1 MFLVFSPKKIFN
13 KDYADAHFSFHFI
26 ACKSMWADVIFL
38 VEGSGSTAPED
49 FSKIKEFMNTA
60 VSKFLIGKNSV
71 QVGVVQFSSYSKA
84 EFALNKFSDKSQIQ
98 QAINEMQ
105 QQEQPIKNMKQLE
118 EGTQTG
124 AALNFVSQYF
134 DPSEGGRSNAPQ
146 FLIMITNGRSMDD
159 IAQPVQALRNKSITI
174 YSIGMGDFNSTQLKD
189 ISGTQELVFLDRHDD
204 VLNFL
209 DKVFLLKIC
218 KSADSKPY

>member
-13 KDYADAHFSFHFI
+13 KDYADARFSFHFI

-124 AALNFVSQYF
+124 AALNFVSAYF